1 MATYLIFI
9 ADLYPFCNFFYECR
23 LDLKQLQWTSNL
35 KFHKHVSS
43 QRRHVL
49 LLSVFACTFFL
60 LRSSIGSSGEDL
72 ALLHIFM
79 ACSERK
85 LHEWKDQVRRD
96 QSFHQFID
104 KWLVSSTRKRYA
116 APNPNTSPR
125 HDPHVT
131 DKCIF
136 MTFQVFSSVLTS
148 SLWIGDCLGKRNKE
162 TKNSNTDEQ
171 SQHISLDP
179 DPVCSFFSSFDFVAT
194 APFQAVGPWLNFQR
208 KSGFLNQH
216 LPHFFQISIRT

>member
-23 LDLKQLQWTSNL
+23 LDLIKLQWTSNL

-43 QRRHVL
+43 QRRRVL
-49 LLSVFACTFFL
+49 LLSVFACTFSL

-96 QSFHQFID
+96 QYFHQFID
-104 KWLVSSTRKRYA
+104 KWLVCSTRKRYA

-125 HDPHVT
+125 YGPHVT
-131 DKCIF
+131 DECIF
-136 MTFQVFSSVLTS
+136 TTFQDFSSLLTS
-148 SLWIGDCLGKRNKE
+148 GLWIEDCLGKR
-162 TKNSNTDEQ
+162 NSNTDEQ
-171 SQHISLDP
+171 SQHINLDP
-179 DPVCSFFSSFDFVAT
+179 DPVCSFFSSFDLVAT
-194 APFQAVGPWLNFQR
+194 AVGPWLNFQR

>member
-43 QRRHVL
+43 QRRRVL

-60 LRSSIGSSGEDL
+60 LRSTIGSSGEDL

-104 KWLVSSTRKRYA
+104 KWFVCSTRKRYA

-125 HDPHVT
+125 HDPHVRT
-131 DKCIF
+131 SAF
-136 MTFQVFSSVLTS
+136 LWPFRSFQVCWPRVSELEIA
-148 SLWIGDCLGKRNKE
+148 LEKE
-162 TKNSNTDEQ
+162 TKKQKTATLMNSR
-171 SQHISLDP
+171 HISVWILTQS
-179 DPVCSFFSSFDFVAT
+179 VHSFHHLI
-194 APFQAVGPWLNFQR
+194 WLQQPHS
-208 KSGFLNQH
+208 KPSGLG
-216 LPHFFQISIRT
+216 